1 MYEQAAAWFAFEQ
14 KYTLRTWICYGIL
27 ASSDKLTCK
36 KMTLSWHRS
45 ISVWQRCQDCHGE
58 SALKEKQFPF
68 WNVLFQ
74 CYVLPATYSL
84 FVQCQMV
91 QNLLKAKS
99 HFMCG
104 KLSWGKTFLRDDIF
118 RLKNGEYERSKLA
131 NFANFNFAMRQIS
144 SVKNG
149 QKNSKRE
156 KEKTPLAE
164 VTNFDVFCEI

>member
-1 MYEQAAAWFAFEQ
+1 MADSVTWFAEKICVQMLTRRTLAWCMNRRSKQAAAWFAFEQ

-36 KMTLSWHRS
+36 QMTLSWHRS

-118 RLKNGEYERSKLA
+118 RLKNGEYE
-131 NFANFNFAMRQIS
+131 
-144 SVKNG
+144 G
-149 QKNSKRE
+149 QN
-156 KEKTPLAE
+156 
-164 VTNFDVFCEI
+164 